1 VVKDS
6 DKCLLLICIRWG
18 IKRNTVATITITI
31 NIITTI
37 TMTTITIITT
47 IVIITTI
54 ITSSPP
60 SPPPTNPTIT
70 PQAGPV
76 FGGGHA
82 AACGICALL
91 VEMLQ
96 ALRGVLRVEHVRAHN
111 YGP

>member
-6 DKCLLLICIRWG
+6 DKYLLLNCIRWG
-18 IKRNTVATITITI
+18 IKRDAVA
-31 NIITTI
+31 TI

-47 IVIITTI
+47 IVVITTI

-60 SPPPTNPTIT
+60 SPPTNPTIT

-96 ALRGVLRVEHVRAHN
+96 ALRGVLRVEHVRAYN